1 MRASRPP
8 RPSGPPAVPSASQPR
23 PRYVVGVGASAGG
36 LEALRALFSELKPVR
51 HLAFVIVQ
59 HLAPQHR
66 SRMVELIGH
75 ATTLKVKELEDG
87 ERLHSGMIYVTPP
100 NKDAVAAEEGVV
112 RLLEPESRIG
122 PKPSVDRFFR
132 SLAEEYREAAIA
144 IVLSGTGSDGSR
156 GIREV
161 KAAGGGT
168 FSQSLES
175 SKYDGMPRAAK
186 QTGSVDRDLTP
197 GEIAARLQKLD
208 ELADSAPETL
218 PEALDEPGEDSDPM
232 RAILDTLRRATRVDF
247 SRYKPSTLRR
257 RIERRVVANRCGSL
271 QEYAQRL
278 VESREESRLLF
289 QDILISVT
297 AFFRDPTSFTALG
310 DHLVGRIKRK
320 SADGQPLRIWVVG
333 CATGEEAYSIAML
346 ASESMERTR
355 RSLNLQIFATDLDE
369 EAMAIARKGVYP
381 ASSIAELDPSVRSRY
396 FESVDGQSVRVK
408 DFLRDWIVFAR
419 HDVALDPPFLKLDL
433 ISCRNVL
440 IYFNTRLQEQV
451 LRTFHYALDAAGILF
466 LGKSETTGA
475 SESHFETADKN
486 ARLFVRSARR
496 GDLPGPYSRT
506 EVTREA
512 RLHTRDRE
520 SSATLDL
527 FHGMV
532 GAFAPDS
539 VLVDESGRVRHI
551 YGEASRFLILPPGA
565 TTVALARLLPDSM
578 GMDLSAAL
586 ARARKTMRL
595 TRGSHRHETG
605 GATVQLCIAPLA
617 HDGRR
622 DYLVC
627 FQELVRETPRRAV
640 LDRSLARLPD
650 AQKVG
655 RLQEEL
661 ASLRDHLQSVIEEHE
676 TTNEELQ
683 ALNEE
688 MQSSNEELQS
698 TNEELETTNEE
709 LQSANEELTTLNQE
723 VNVKAQELQ
732 ALNQRLQAIQAALFY
747 PLIVVDRHLNL
758 VEYNPAARFL
768 FRLTE
773 VDRGQGIGQVI
784 KQPEMRPAL
793 KLAEESV
800 ARGRDGKLQ
809 FLANGHHYETRVQII
824 RGTRDEADGAVV
836 MLVDNTE
843 LTQALQQSR
852 LHQQR
857 LDAILD
863 NTPAIVTMKDTQGTY
878 LYANRRFGEYF
889 GVDSAS
895 VTGQTDEDLMPRDVA
910 ERLRGQDYDVVKSRR
925 PMRFEDSLDIG
936 GRELHWTS
944 SKFALLDDRRKVQSV
959 CTIALDITERVNFE
973 RQLMIFRQ
981 VISAATTGIVLF
993 EEQGGRWIATYVSPA
1008 VASRLGMTPAQ
1019 LEGQTAREVVSALLG
1034 GLENASV
1041 EGLLRSLQQMESSS
1055 VVLGGGNGGSE
1066 HWTEV
1071 RTASID
1077 LGAGHGRYGALTLFD
1092 VTEQHRLRRE
1102 IETQEEEFTRLSKL
1116 AALGEVAAGLS
1127 HELNT
1132 PLNVISAKTGLL
1144 ERLAERERLDAN
1156 RLRKACDDIER
1167 TVKGISDIISG
1178 LKALS
1183 GLGSSE
1189 WRANDMAS
1197 LIREACRTCEF
1208 KLRRHGVKLDLDLPD
1223 GPVMAEC
1230 VGVQI
1235 VQVLINLITNS
1246 IEAVAA
1252 LSERWIRVSLACE
1265 AGQARILVTD
1275 SGTGI
1280 DPRVA
1285 EKIMTPF
1292 FTTRKDQRGTGL
1304 GLSLSRTIARRHG
1317 GDLRLVPGGRHTQF
1331 QFDLPLQAAADAAAA
1346 RGASSA

>member
-1 MRASRPP
+1 
-8 RPSGPPAVPSASQPR
+8 
-23 PRYVVGVGASAGG
+23 VVGIGASAGG
-36 LEALRALFSELKPVR
+36 LEALRALFSELKPIR

-75 ATTLKVKELEDG
+75 ATPLKVKELEDG
-87 ERLHSGMIYVTPP
+87 ERLQPGVVYVTPP
-100 NKDAVAAEEGVV
+100 NRDAVAEDGTV

-132 SLAEEYREAAIA
+132 SLAEEYREAGIA

-156 GIREV
+156 GIRDV
-161 KAAGGGT
+161 KAAGGST
-168 FSQSLES
+168 FSQSVES

-197 GEIAARLQKLD
+197 GEIAARLQQLD
-208 ELADSAPETL
+208 ELADSAPETF
-218 PEALDEPGEDSDPM
+218 PGNIEDIGEAGDPL
-232 RAILDTLRRATRVDF
+232 RAILDTLRRVTRVDF

-257 RIERRVVANRCGSL
+257 RIERRVVATRCRNL
-271 QEYAQRL
+271 PEYAQRL
-278 VESREESRLLF
+278 AESSEEARLLF

-297 AFFRDPTSFTALG
+297 AFFRDPASFTVLG
-310 DHLVGRIKRK
+310 EQLLDRLRHRAPDRN
-320 SADGQPLRIWVVG
+320 PLRIWVVG
-333 CATGEEAYSIAML
+333 CATGEEAYSIAIL
-346 ASESMERTR
+346 ASEALEASGKG
-355 RSLNLQIFATDLDE
+355 LQLQIFATDLDE
-369 EAMAIARKGVYP
+369 QAMAIARKGVYP
-381 ASSIAELDPSVRSRY
+381 RSSVAEVDPALHAKY
-396 FESVDGQSVRVK
+396 FDAVDAQNVRVK
-408 DFLRDWIVFAR
+408 DFLREWIVFAR

-433 ISCRNVL
+433 VSCRNVL
-440 IYFNTRLQEQV
+440 IYFNSRLQEQV
-451 LRTFHYALDAAGILF
+451 LRTFHYALDSAGILF

-475 SESHFETADKN
+475 TDSHFEAADKN
-486 ARLFVRSARR
+486 ARLFLRAGRR
-496 GDLPGPYSRT
+496 GDLPGPHSRT
-506 EVTREA
+506 EISREA
-512 RLHTRDRE
+512 RLQSHDRE
-520 SSATLDL
+520 STPGIDL
-527 FHGMV
+527 YHSMV
-532 GAFAPDS
+532 AAFAPDS
-539 VLVDESGRVRHI
+539 VLVDEGGRVRHI
-551 YGEASRFLILPPGA
+551 HGEASRFLNLPAGA
-565 TTVALARLLPDSM
+565 ATVALARLLPESM

-586 ARARKTMRL
+586 VRARKSQRMTH
-595 TRGSHRHETG
+595 GSHKHLIGTE
-605 GATVQLCIAPLA
+605 TVQLCIAPLS

-622 DYLVC
+622 DFLVS
-627 FQELVRETPRRAV
+627 FQAVAPEARRRAAT
-640 LDRSLARLPD
+640 DRRF
-650 AQKVG
+650 AQLSDPAKVR

-661 ASLRDHLQSVIEEHE
+661 AATRDHLQTVIEEHE

-688 MQSSNEELQS
+688 MQSANEELQS

-747 PLIVVDRHLNL
+747 PLIVVDRQLHL

-773 VDRGQGIGQVI
+773 VDRGQAIGRVI
-784 KQPEMRPAL
+784 EQPEMRPAL
-793 KLAEESV
+793 RLTEESL
-800 ARGRDGKLQ
+800 AKGRDGKLQ
-809 FLANGHHYETRVQII
+809 FLSQGHHYETRVQIV
-824 RGTRDEADGAVV
+824 RGPRDEIDGAVM

-878 LYANRRFGEYF
+878 LYANRRFGEYLGANGS
-889 GVDSAS
+889 GVA
-895 VTGQTDEDLMPRDVA
+895 GKTDEDLLPAAVA
-910 ERLRGQDYDVVKSRR
+910 ERMREQDYEVVKKRR
-925 PMRFEDSLDIG
+925 PMRFDDSLEIG
-936 GRELHWTS
+936 GRTVHWTS
-944 SKFALLDDRRKVQSV
+944 SKFALLDERRKVQSV

-981 VISAATTGIVLF
+981 VVSAATRGIVLF
-993 EEQGGRWIATYVSPA
+993 EERAGELFATHVSAGITCPPGSTA
-1008 VASRLGMTPAQ
+1008 AT
-1019 LEGQTAREVVSALLG
+1019 LEGLPARAVVA
-1034 GLENASV
+1034 A
-1041 EGLLRSLQQMESSS
+1041 LLRSTGEGHVDRLVRSLRHMEPQSIEISD
-1055 VVLGGGNGGSE
+1055 GGAGAE

-1071 RTASID
+1071 RTAGLD
-1077 LGAGHGRYGALTLFD
+1077 LGAGHGRFAVLTLFD
-1092 VTEQHRLRRE
+1092 ITEQHRLRQE

-1144 ERLAERERLDAN
+1144 ERLADRERLDAA

-1167 TVKGISDIISG
+1167 TVRGISEIISG

-1183 GLGSSE
+1183 GLGSAD
-1189 WRANDMAS
+1189 RHPNDLVP

-1208 KLRRHGVKLDLDLPD
+1208 KLRRYGVALHLDLPAA
-1223 GPVMAEC
+1223 PVVVEC
-1230 VGVQI
+1230 IGVQV

-1246 IEAVAA
+1246 IEAVSG
-1252 LSERWIRVSLACE
+1252 LSDRWIRVSLTPVDD
-1265 AGQARILVTD
+1265 QARILVTD
-1275 SGTGI
+1275 SGPGI
-1280 DPRVA
+1280 DPHLA

-1292 FTTRKDQRGTGL
+1292 FTTRKDQKGTGL

-1317 GDLRLVPGGRHTQF
+1317 GDLRLVPGLRNTRF
-1331 QFDLPLQAAADAAAA
+1331 QFDLPLRAAEPALRAQ
-1346 RGASSA
+1346 GAS